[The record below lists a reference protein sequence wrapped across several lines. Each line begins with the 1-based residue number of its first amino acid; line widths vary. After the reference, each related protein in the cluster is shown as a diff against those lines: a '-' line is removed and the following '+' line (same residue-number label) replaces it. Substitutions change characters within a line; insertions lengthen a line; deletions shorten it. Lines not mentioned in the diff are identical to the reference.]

1 MSPSEFWKENADK
14 PMSELTKEEQDR
26 LLSELTDNLF
36 PGPEKGRYEQM
47 TLPEHK
53 ALGLKAVLAYHCKRC
68 NYLWFPRDYE
78 FVEKNIIQI
87 TPPKS
92 CARCKSKYWNRKP
105 QRKIKYRFGA
115 PVAEA
120 RAYFRTQDRL
130 SKQSKQNQ
138 VQNG

>member
-1 MSPSEFWKENADK
+1 MWEESEFWKENIDK

-26 LLSELTDNLF
+26 LISELTDRLP

-53 ALGLKAVLAYHCKRC
+53 ELGLKAVLAYHCLRC
-68 NYLWFPRDYE
+68 QYLWFPRDYE
-78 FVEKNIIQI
+78 IVEKNIIEI

-92 CARCKSKYWNRKP
+92 CARCKSKYWNKKP
-105 QRKIKYRFGA
+105 QRKIKYRFGG
-115 PVAEA
+115 PVAGA

-130 SKQSKQNQ
+130 KQSNNSK
-138 VQNG
+138 

>member
-1 MSPSEFWKENADK
+1 MSESEFSKENIDK
-14 PMSELTKEEQDR
+14 AVSELIDV
-26 LLSELTDNLF
+26 LYPS
-36 PGPEKGRYEQM
+36 PEKGRYEQM

-78 FVEKNIIQI
+78 ISEKNIIQI

-92 CARCKSKYWNRKP
+92 CARCKSKYWNKKP
-105 QRKIKYRFGA
+105 QRKIKYRYGG
-115 PVAEA
+115 PVAGA

-130 SKQSKQNQ
+130 KQSNNSK
-138 VQNG
+138 